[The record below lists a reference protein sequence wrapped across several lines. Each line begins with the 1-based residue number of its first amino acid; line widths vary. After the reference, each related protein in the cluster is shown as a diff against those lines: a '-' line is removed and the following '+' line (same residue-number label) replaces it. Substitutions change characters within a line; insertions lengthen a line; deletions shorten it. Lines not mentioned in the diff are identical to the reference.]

1 MQIVGLVIK
10 PKIQSRWKNAGGK
23 KTLGFQVREKG
34 SSRRKRERER
44 VGLVDD
50 TYKSDDVPGRFS
62 SDLVALTNR

>member
-1 MQIVGLVIK
+1 ME
-10 PKIQSRWKNAGGK
+10 K